1 MIIFPCNL
9 HPGFSSPIPGAPK
22 LKARQ
27 IMQLAPNHTVHS
39 DSLWAQV
46 QVSYFLE
53 NCRSQKPNCFSPLWE
68 NTECPGSFTVSL
80 FPSCFGAWVL

>member
-22 LKARQ
+22 PKGQTDHA
-27 IMQLAPNHTVHS
+27 ACPKSHS

-46 QVSYFLE
+46 QVSYFLK
-53 NCRSQKPNCFSPLWE
+53 NC
-68 NTECPGSFTVSL
+68 
-80 FPSCFGAWVL
+80 